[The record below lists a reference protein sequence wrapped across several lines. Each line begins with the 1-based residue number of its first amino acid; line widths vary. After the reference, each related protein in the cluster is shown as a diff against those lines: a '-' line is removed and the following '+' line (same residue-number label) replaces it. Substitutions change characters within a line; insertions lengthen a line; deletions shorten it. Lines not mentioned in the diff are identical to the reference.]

1 MLAPIGAKTL
11 FIFSLFL
18 IVFTFSLGFAFVYF
32 EDERDGDEAIRAL
45 DGYPFGPG
53 RRRLSVEWSR
63 GDRGSRSPKSP
74 SRLPLR
80 PPLHETT
87 TQVTLLLLLGARL

>member
-1 MLAPIGAKTL
+1 MTKPLTVSGR
-11 FIFSLFL
+11 
-18 IVFTFSLGFAFVYF
+18 LGLPKQSMIAWAYQPMSSMAQPN
-32 EDERDGDEAIRAL
+32 EPKQKPTNTRHR
-45 DGYPFGPG
+45 PTPTKKP
-53 RRRLSVEWSR
+53 SS
-63 GDRGSRSPKSP
+63 SKSPKSP